1 MLADPKPF
9 ASSRNTDQAAPAP
22 WKSKPRPKVRWSHQ
36 TELFG
41 LKGREVALFFIDG
54 AGCAGVLVDADQ
66 YTIKLNRDGKTEVFF
81 KSALVSFREAI

>member
-1 MLADPKPF
+1 MLQTKSFPPRDAD
-9 ASSRNTDQAAPAP
+9 RGAPAP
-22 WKSKPRPKVRWSHQ
+22 WKTKPRPKVRWSHQ

-41 LKGREVALFFIDG
+41 LKGREVALGFVDGDG
-54 AGCAGVLVDADQ
+54 AAGVLVDADQ